1 VRRKHWPSR
10 TTHSSDTAS
19 RTRTPSSIRT
29 TTTTGSSQ
37 ELLPVRNL
45 LPQHHTPHL
54 QLLLQLVHPFLPLH
68 LHLTRQQLIMS
79 PPLHTTLLANVRIV
93 QFIPTRRTSISSSI
107 VNCVGK
113 STRLSQGGANL
124 AQFLSPLLEFG
135 EEGLNFQRRI
145 VGVASSSDEGVEGG

>member
-1 VRRKHWPSR
+1 
-10 TTHSSDTAS
+10 
-19 RTRTPSSIRT
+19 
-29 TTTTGSSQ
+29 
-37 ELLPVRNL
+37 
-45 LPQHHTPHL
+45 
-54 QLLLQLVHPFLPLH
+54 
-68 LHLTRQQLIMS
+68 MS

-93 QFIPTRRTSISSSI
+93 QFIPTRRTSISSI

-145 VGVASSSDEGVEGG
+145 VGVASSSDEEVEGG